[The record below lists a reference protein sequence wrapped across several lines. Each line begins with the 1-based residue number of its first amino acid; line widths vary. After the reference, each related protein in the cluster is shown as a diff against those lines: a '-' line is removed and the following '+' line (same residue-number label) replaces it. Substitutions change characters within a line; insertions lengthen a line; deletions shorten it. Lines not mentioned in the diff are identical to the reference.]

1 MRTIKLTH
9 TQADEIIVSELT
21 ASMSG
26 VIEDITRIRNMIDNS
41 DLTFS
46 QNAIQHDLSY
56 DFAYLDAV
64 YTVLKHFTVHDS
76 PERKVIDGLKHSI
89 HNAEE
94 FPRYS
99 TNTHK
104 KTDR

>member
-21 ASMSG
+21 SSMNG

-64 YTVLKHFTVHDS
+64 YVVLKHFTTHNS
-76 PERKVIDGLKHSI
+76 PEREVIDGLRFAIST
-89 HNAEE
+89 AEE
-94 FPRYS
+94 LPLEP

-104 KTDR
+104 MTDH

>member
-1 MRTIKLTH
+1 MRTIELTDD
-9 TQADEIIVSELT
+9 QADELVVTELT
-21 ASMSG
+21 ASMNG
-26 VIEDITRIRNMIDNS
+26 VIEDITRLRDSIENS

-56 DFAYLDAV
+56 DLAYLDAV

-104 KTDR
+104 KTDS